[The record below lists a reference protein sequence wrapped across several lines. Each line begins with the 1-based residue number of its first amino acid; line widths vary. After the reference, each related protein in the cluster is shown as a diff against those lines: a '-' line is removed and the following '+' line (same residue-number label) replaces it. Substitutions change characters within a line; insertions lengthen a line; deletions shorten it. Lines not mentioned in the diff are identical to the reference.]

1 MLAKVQQR
9 QSKMP
14 SFHLSI
20 LLQPVACPR
29 IMRHFLYFALSLGLA
44 LTIAAEEGEPV
55 KVFILA
61 GQSNMEG
68 KGKIDPL
75 LNHQIQA
82 PETKAFFAHF
92 HKDGKYIERDD
103 VWINYLKRRGK
114 LTVGYGS
121 PGCIGL
127 ELEFGHV
134 MGNHYDEP
142 VLLIKTAWGGKSI
155 GRDFRPPSSGLQPD
169 EKINESVENRIK
181 RDYNNLIRD
190 EWNKDKKE
198 NPKITRKEVEEKSS
212 ASMDQIRKAKAAE
225 YHKQVVESYGHFYRL
240 MMTEIKTTLTEIKTR
255 FPQYDGRGYDIA
267 GFVWFQGW
275 NDMFNDN
282 ARNDY
287 QTNLVHLINDIRKEV
302 GQPDLPVVIGE
313 LGNDGRDGG
322 KPMLAIRA
330 AQKAAAK
337 ALGPYTVFVPTTQ
350 FARPAKES
358 PNVSHGHHWYGNA
371 ESYFLIGDAL
381 GQALLNLNTK

>member
-1 MLAKVQQR
+1 
-9 QSKMP
+9 
-14 SFHLSI
+14 
-20 LLQPVACPR
+20 
-29 IMRHFLYFALSLGLA
+29 MRNFLFFALSLGLA

-169 EKINESVENRIK
+169 EKINESVEGRIK
-181 RDYNNLIRD
+181 RDYNNLIRA
-190 EWNKDKKE
+190 EWDKAKKE

-240 MMTEIKTTLTEIKTR
+240 MMTEIKTTLSEIKTR

-275 NDMFNDN
+275 NDMYGGLQDEYAKNMENFI
-282 ARNDY
+282 R
-287 QTNLVHLINDIRKEV
+287 DIRKDLGV
-302 GQPDLPVVIGE
+302 PNLPVAIGIMGQNGFKSAKGNMAIVKKAQASMNDIADFKGNVKAIPTDIYWDKRANE
-313 LGNDGRDGG
+313 AYPTWRDNLEEWVKIGSDFPYHYLGSTITFTKIGR
-322 KPMLAIRA
+322 
-330 AQKAAAK
+330 
-337 ALGPYTVFVPTTQ
+337 
-350 FARPAKES
+350 
-358 PNVSHGHHWYGNA
+358 
-371 ESYFLIGDAL
+371 AL
-381 GQALLNLNTK
+381 GQAMLDLRGEK